1 MALFY
6 LLLFT
11 ALCLGR
17 PAATRQPP
25 QWRPSANAA

>member
-1 MALFY
+1 MTLFY

-17 PAATRQPP
+17 PAAPRRPP
-25 QWRPSANAA
+25 QPLPSANIP